1 MAIAAAKPKKGQKF
15 VFNDEGE
22 AVVDSKPAGVRFDPG
37 IPWYNIQLSQL
48 QPTKK
53 PVSSGRAIELEQ
65 RGILLLQ
72 QDAERFSNSL
82 ETGSTDKRMMQTL
95 ISSGTTS
102 DRISALTLLVQESPI
117 HAAKPLESLL
127 ALCAKKSRN
136 ENTQSVSTLKDL
148 FLGGLIPDRKLLYMK
163 QQPCL
168 GSQGVT
174 DEHLMVWAFE
184 SYLKTF
190 YFKYIQHIEVL
201 SFDPLMFV
209 KSQMLSTIYD
219 LLKGKPEQE
228 QNLLRLLVNKIGD
241 KDNKIASKASYLILQ
256 VEASHPAMKFIIT
269 KELERFAFART
280 TSRTSHYYTMIT
292 LNQTVLTHKQTD
304 VANLLI
310 EIYFVFFTKLLFA
323 FEKEENA
330 NKEEENMVS
339 HDAKDNKKNQKRK
352 KDADIRKEA
361 QENSNS
367 RLVSAILT
375 GVNRAYPFAEINS
388 ESFDKH
394 MNTLFTITHTAS
406 FNTAIQVLMLIFQA
420 SSTRDSIPD
429 RFYKSLYESLLDS
442 RLPTS
447 SKHSLYLNLLYKSLI
462 IDNNV
467 ARVRAFIKR
476 MVQIAAWQQAPLV
489 TGFFYVIR
497 QLEDSN
503 SSLRAMFDKPEM
515 HEFDDDEEEVF
526 KDVEEEE
533 ENANSDGEEKT
544 ENQDNKQENKE
555 AHVASVK
562 SDLTNGY
569 DGRKRDPQYSNA
581 DRSCIWEIYPFLSH
595 FHPTVSMLAKQLV
608 KGEKIEG
615 KPDLS
620 LHTLSHFL
628 DKFAYRNPK
637 KSAAVKGYSIMQ
649 PLAGSVSKGIVSTG
663 TGQGNAPM
671 NSEQFIGKQESEI
684 PVDELFFHRFFNDKY
699 IKGKQSNKKNV
710 SVNEEGEMDED
721 EVWKALVDSKPNL
734 EMEEEESDFDEEA
747 MDEAMADFS
756 DGEEAEQPKEP
767 AEEAEENVEEEE
779 EEGQMFSDEE
789 TEPRENTAN
798 APAVPDAEEGGSE
811 DEMQLLE
818 DEEDLLPFEN
828 GEDEESEG
836 EEERREQK
844 EKSSQKNK
852 RRKTIKELPV
862 FADADSY
869 AHLLEGN

>member
-1 MAIAAAKPKKGQKF
+1 MAIAAAKPKQGKKF
-15 VFNDEGE
+15 TFNDEGE
-22 AVVDSKPAGVRFDPG
+22 AVIDSKPAGVRFDPG
-37 IPWYNIQLSQL
+37 IPWYNIQLPQL

-53 PVSSGRAIELEQ
+53 PVSSDKANELEQ
-65 RGILLLQ
+65 RGIFLLQ

-148 FLGGLIPDRKLLYMK
+148 FLGGLLPDRKLQYMK

-184 SYLKTF
+184 SYLKSF
-190 YFKYIQHIEVL
+190 YFKYIQHVEVL

-209 KSQMLSTIYD
+209 KSQMLSTMFD

-228 QNLLRLLVNKIGD
+228 QNLLRLLVNKLGD

-256 VEASHPAMKFIIT
+256 LEASHPAMKFIVT
-269 KELERFAFART
+269 KELERFAFAPT

-330 NKEEENMVS
+330 NKEDEKKEL
-339 HDAKDNKKNQKRK
+339 HDAKDNKKSQKRK

-420 SSTRDSIPD
+420 SSTRDSVPD
-429 RFYKSLYESLLDS
+429 RFYKSLYESLLDP

-462 IDNNV
+462 VDNNI

-476 MVQIAAWQQAPLV
+476 MVQIAAWQSPSLV
-489 TGFFYVIR
+489 TGFFHVIQ

-503 SSLRAMFDKPEM
+503 PSLRVMFDKPEM

-526 KDVEEEE
+526 RDVEEEE
-533 ENANSDGEEKT
+533 ENETSDNEKNTEE
-544 ENQDNKQENKE
+544 QDTKQENKE
-555 AHVASVK
+555 SHGAFAK
-562 SDLTNGY
+562 PDLSNAY

-608 KGEKIEG
+608 QGKKIEG

-637 KSAAVKGYSIMQ
+637 KSAAAKGYSIMQ

-663 TGQGNAPM
+663 TGQGNVPM
-671 NSEQFIGKQESEI
+671 NSEQFIEKQESEI

-699 IKGKQSNKKNV
+699 IKGKQSNKKKV

-734 EMEEEESDFDEEA
+734 EMDEEESDFDEEA

-756 DGEEAEQPKEP
+756 DGEEVEQPKEP
-767 AEEAEENVEEEE
+767 SEEAEESAEEEE
-779 EEGQMFSDEE
+779 DEGQMFSDEE
-789 TEPRENTAN
+789 TEPRQNAADAPNT
-798 APAVPDAEEGGSE
+798 EEGGSE

-818 DEEDLLPFEN
+818 DEEDLLPFED

-836 EEERREQK
+836 EEERREK
-844 EKSSQKNK
+844 EEKSSKKNK
-852 RRKTIKELPV
+852 RRKTLKDLPV

>member
-22 AVVDSKPAGVRFDPG
+22 AVVDSKPVGVRFDPG
-37 IPWYNIQLSQL
+37 IPWYNLELSQL

-53 PVSSGRAIELEQ
+53 PVSSGKAAELEQ
-65 RGILLLQ
+65 RGLLLLQ
-72 QDAERFSNSL
+72 QDAERFSKSL
-82 ETGSTDKRMMQTL
+82 ETASTDKRMLQTL

-117 HAAKPLESLL
+117 HAIKPLETLL
-127 ALCAKKSRN
+127 SLCAKKSRN
-136 ENTQSVSTLKDL
+136 ENTQSITTLKDL
-148 FLGGLIPDRKLLYMK
+148 FLGGLLPERKLRFMK

-184 SYLKTF
+184 SFLKTF

-228 QNLLRLLVNKIGD
+228 QNLLRLLVNKLGD

-256 VEASHPAMKFIIT
+256 LEANHPAMKFIVT
-269 KELERFAFART
+269 KELERFAFAPT

-292 LNQTVLTHKQTD
+292 LNQTVLTHKQIE

-323 FEKEENA
+323 FEKEENT
-330 NKEEENMVS
+330 NKEVENAEPRG
-339 HDAKDNKKNQKRK
+339 AKDNRKDQKRK
-352 KDADIRKEA
+352 KDAEIRKEA

-420 SSTRDSIPD
+420 SSSRDSIPD
-429 RFYKSLYESLLDS
+429 RFYKSLYESLLDP
-442 RLPTS
+442 RLISS
-447 SKHSLYLNLLYKSLI
+447 SKHSLYLNLLYKSLV

-476 MVQIAAWQQAPLV
+476 MVQVAAWQQAPLV
-489 TGFFYVIR
+489 TGFFHVIQ
-497 QLEDSN
+497 QLENSN
-503 SSLRAMFDKPEM
+503 STLRAMFDKPEM

-526 KDVEEEE
+526 KDIEEEE
-533 ENANSDGEEKT
+533 EQVNSDGELKSEIKDTKHEK
-544 ENQDNKQENKE
+544 KE
-555 AHVASVK
+555 EKPVAPIN

-569 DGRKRDPQYSNA
+569 DGRKRDPQYSKA
-581 DRSCIWEIYPFLSH
+581 DRSCLWEIHPFLTH

-608 KGEKIEG
+608 NGEKIEG
-615 KPDLS
+615 KPDLT

-637 KSAAVKGYSIMQ
+637 KSASVKGYSIMQ
-649 PLAGSVSKGIVSTG
+649 PLAGSISKGILSIG
-663 TGQGNAPM
+663 SGQGGVPV
-671 NSEQFIGKQESEI
+671 NSDQFIEKEESEI

-699 IKGKQSNKKNV
+699 IKGKQSKKKKV

-734 EMEEEESDFDEEA
+734 EMEDEESDFDEEA
-747 MDEAMADFS
+747 MDEAMADLP
-756 DGEEAEQPKEP
+756 DDEEAAQSKEP
-767 AEEAEENVEEEE
+767 SPEADEDVDEDEN
-779 EEGQMFSDEE
+779 EGQMFSDKE
-789 TEPRENTAN
+789 TEPQETASVAN
-798 APAVPDAEEGGSE
+798 EGESE

-828 GEDEESEG
+828 DEGNESE
-836 EEERREQK
+836 EEEQPEQK
-844 EKSSQKNK
+844 EKTSRKNK
-852 RRKTIKELPV
+852 RRKILKDLPV

-869 AHLLEGN
+869 AHLLSGN